1 LDAFGLCDGLVHVFP
16 KLDGTN
22 ASVWL
27 DGNGEIQAGSRSRV
41 LSEGADDAGFL
52 SSVNSF
58 GHIDQLHD
66 ALSAFGEGTHIYGE
80 WLVPHTIK
88 GYREDAWRRFWIF
101 DAWTPSTGYV
111 ALERYAPVLDVLDLD
126 WIPPLATIDNPDEEI
141 VLKHLNA
148 NTFLMADGA
157 GLGEGVVLKNYDWK
171 NKYGRQPWGKVVRNE
186 FKDDARTKFG
196 APELKGRSVIEG
208 KVAEKYVTQPLVDKI
223 RAKIRLEI
231 ANREDVPNAE
241 YDAIDETYRKEM
253 IPRLL
258 QTVYTDVVNEEAWA
272 FVREFKDPT
281 VNFKS
286 LRAHVYRLTKK
297 FAQDLF

>member
-1 LDAFGLCDGLVHVFP
+1 
-16 KLDGTN
+16 
-22 ASVWL
+22 
-27 DGNGEIQAGSRSRV
+27 
-41 LSEGADDAGFL
+41 
-52 SSVNSF
+52 
-58 GHIDQLHD
+58 
-66 ALSAFGEGTHIYGE
+66 
-80 WLVPHTIK
+80 
-88 GYREDAWRRFWIF
+88 
-101 DAWTPSTGYV
+101 
-111 ALERYAPVLDVLDLD
+111 LDVLDLD